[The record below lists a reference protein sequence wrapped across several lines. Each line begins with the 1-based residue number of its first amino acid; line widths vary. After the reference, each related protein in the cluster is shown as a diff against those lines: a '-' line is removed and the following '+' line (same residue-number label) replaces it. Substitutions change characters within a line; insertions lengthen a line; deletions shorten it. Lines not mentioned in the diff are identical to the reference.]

1 MTGAT
6 ATVTAVVTALVVGSC
21 APIAIVPALR
31 RHGVLDTPSVRSLHV
46 QPTVRGVG
54 VATAAAVLLAAVVGW
69 VTGAPAT
76 GVLVL
81 LGGVTLAVL
90 GLVED
95 VGGLPVGGRLV
106 LQAALAT
113 GAVTTLVV
121 ITGGRPP
128 GAEWLALPILVPVL
142 AMIVVGYINAANFMD
157 GIDGI
162 SGLHGMVA
170 GGAYALTGTVA
181 GEPALLFAGG
191 VTAAAFTAF
200 LPWNLRTQ
208 PVFLGDSGSYLLGSL
223 VALDAVLAWLLGTP
237 VLIAVAPTLVYLA
250 DTATTVLRRSL
261 RRERVWAAHSDHVYQ
276 QLVRQ
281 GHRHVPVALLVST
294 ATALCVLAGL
304 LSGGS
309 WVGLVLA
316 VAVCLFYL
324 AGPRLVSRG
333 RLGVLR

>member
-1 MTGAT
+1 MTAI
-6 ATVTAVVTALVVGSC
+6 VTALVVGSF
-21 APIAIVPALR
+21 APIAVVPALR
-31 RHGVLDTPSVRSLHV
+31 RHGVLDIPGVRSLHV

-54 VATAAAVLLAAVVGW
+54 VATAAAVLAAAVVGW
-69 VTGAPAT
+69 LTGAPAT

-81 LGGVTLAVL
+81 LGGVTLAIV

-95 VGGLPVGGRLV
+95 FGGLSVGCRLV
-106 LQAALAT
+106 LQAALAI
-113 GAVTTLVV
+113 GAVTALVV
-121 ITGGRPP
+121 VTGERPA
-128 GAEWLALPILVPVL
+128 GADWLALPMLLPVL

-170 GGAYALTGTVA
+170 GSAYALAGTVA
-181 GEPALLFAGG
+181 GEPALIFAGG

-200 LPWNLRTQ
+200 LPWNLRKRR
-208 PVFLGDSGSYLLGSL
+208 VFLGDSGSYLLGSL
-223 VALDAVLAWLLGTP
+223 VALDAVLAWLLGMP

-250 DTATTVLRRSL
+250 DTATTMLRRAL
-261 RRERVWAAHSDHVYQ
+261 RRERVWTAHSDHVYQ

-281 GHRHVPVALLVST
+281 GHRHIPVALLVAT
-294 ATALCVLAGL
+294 ATATCVLAGL

-316 VAVCLFYL
+316 LAVCLFYL
-324 AGPRLVSRG
+324 AGPRLASRV
-333 RLGVLR
+333 RVGVLR